1 MLCQT
6 RANSESLLIGNCRG
20 PWHAPATRRRREQK
34 GGEAPTEV
42 KPTTRGAELT
52 GEGGAAAAHQQ
63 FPTRGGGIQCQKA
76 GTWPHRSEGE
86 GKGLRGG

>member
-1 MLCQT
+1 MACSCSSKEEGT
-6 RANSESLLIGNCRG
+6 KR
-20 PWHAPATRRRREQK
+20 

-52 GEGGAAAAHQQ
+52 EEGGAAVAPRQ
-63 FPTRGGGIQCQKA
+63 FPLRGGEIQRRKA
-76 GTWPHRSEGE
+76 VTWPCRSEGE